1 MITLDELERIK
12 QQVTKSNVEPYITMR
27 NDHRQT
33 LAQQSKDRIKNW
45 TNTLEAGRL
54 KREEDRIKRLE
65 EEEVSTMILTL
76 ILDCKKSC

>member
-1 MITLDELERIK
+1 
-12 QQVTKSNVEPYITMR
+12 MR

-65 EEEVSTMILTL
+65 EEEVSTIILTL
-76 ILDCKKSC
+76 TLDCKKSC